1 MENSGESVM
10 QMFIMSLGGFNKVY
24 KMMKYCQPVLNYIG
38 KLEFVVFIGLVTVLL
53 VNLLIAMMGNTYSE
67 IAAIK
72 NEWMRQVGFV
82 IFRGYPTANVIFI
95 YFLRLCHS

>member
-24 KMMKYCQPVLNYIG
+24 KMMQYCQPVLNYIG

-72 NEWMRQVGFV
+72 NEWMRQVGLV
-82 IFRGYPTANVIFI
+82 IFPTANSIFN
-95 YFLRLCHS
+95 YFLRLCSS